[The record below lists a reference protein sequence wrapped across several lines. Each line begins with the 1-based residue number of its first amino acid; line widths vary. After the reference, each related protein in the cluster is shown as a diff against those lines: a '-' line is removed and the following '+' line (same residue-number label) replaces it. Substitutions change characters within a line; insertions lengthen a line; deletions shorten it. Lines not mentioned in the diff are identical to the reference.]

1 VDPTIYGPVFL
12 LFLFLSGIAVWWD
25 LTHRYSKAD
34 KRLYGP
40 EFRDSSSAAWDNC
53 LIWPSDHKDLDRDGF
68 LVECRACGWK
78 WRVVD
83 SGVRVG
89 TVVDTVKGHMV
100 TEHGHKGLG

>member
-1 VDPTIYGPVFL
+1 MDANFWGPLLL
-12 LFLFLSGIAVWWD
+12 LFLLLSGIAVWWD
-25 LTHRYSKAD
+25 LTNRHNGARY
-34 KRLYGP
+34 RVEGY
-40 EFRDSSSAAWDNC
+40 RDSSSAAWDNC

>member
-1 VDPTIYGPVFL
+1 MDANLWGPLVL
-12 LFLFLSGIAVWWD
+12 LFLVLSGIAVWWD
-25 LTHRYSKAD
+25 LTTRYNGSRD
-34 KRLYGP
+34 RFEGYPG
-40 EFRDSSSAAWDNC
+40 DSSSAAWDNC
-53 LIWPSDHKDLDRDGF
+53 LIWPSDHKDPDRDGF

-100 TEHGHKGLG
+100 TEHGQKGLE

>member
-1 VDPTIYGPVFL
+1 MDANLWGPLVL
-12 LFLFLSGIAVWWD
+12 LFLILSGIAVWWD
-25 LTHRYSKAD
+25 LTTRYNDGKGRHDWSE
-34 KRLYGP
+34 Y
-40 EFRDSSSAAWDNC
+40 RDSSSAAWDNC

-100 TEHGHKGLG
+100 TEHGQRGLG